1 MTTLSTHV
9 QKEFQNTFCDS
20 RLPSILVV
28 DDLPD
33 QAISLCA
40 LLEKH
45 SYKTHAAF
53 GWETA
58 LAVARA
64 QLPDII
70 LLDLGMP
77 ELDGAHLARLFRED
91 ERLKDK
97 VLVAVTGYCTERHQ
111 QQCKLAGF
119 DRFLAKPVVWAD
131 LKSTL
136 DSLWSKRAVQ

>member
-1 MTTLSTHV
+1 MSTLSTNAR
-9 QKEFQNTFCDS
+9 EDFEDS
-20 RLPSILVV
+20 CSNSRFPTILVV

-45 SYKTHAAF
+45 GYKTHAAF

-77 ELDGAHLARLFRED
+77 ELDGAHLARLYRED
-91 ERLKDK
+91 EQLKDK
-97 VLVAVTGYCTERHQ
+97 VLVAVTGYSTEMHQ
-111 QQCKLAGF
+111 QQCKAAGF
-119 DRFLAKPVVWAD
+119 DCFLSKPVAWAD
-131 LKSTL
+131 LKATI
-136 DSLWSKRAVQ
+136 DALWSKRALR